1 MSPTAASLRCGAGFP
16 RWNGVICH
24 RQRHSNRYG
33 IFAVPRHRHAA
44 VGSCTADFVGRYHHR
59 AILCDRDHRTWL
71 CLCPAAIALTG
82 ATKSIIGYATEFYYY
97 SLLTVFSIML
107 IGVMMG
113 LFQGAGKIMVIMK
126 ASLLGALVNI
136 MLDQS

>member
-1 MSPTAASLRCGAGFP
+1 MSPTAASLPVWGWFS

-126 ASLLGALVNI
+126 ASLLGRW
-136 MLDQS
+136 

>member
-1 MSPTAASLRCGAGFP
+1 LLRSL
-16 RWNGVICH
+16 
-24 RQRHSNRYG
+24 
-33 IFAVPRHRHAA
+33 
-44 VGSCTADFVGRYHHR
+44 
-59 AILCDRDHRTWL
+59 
-71 CLCPAAIALTG
+71 G

-136 MLDQS
+136 MLDPIMIFVFD